1 MSATTYLKF
10 AVAVKDVLVAL
21 VEKAP
26 DIIKA
31 LKEDGSGKVKQEHED
46 LAQDICALRKEQE
59 RTSEKIN
66 ALVESQEKLN
76 KTLELLIRLL
86 TALDSLPSGTSRDL
100 RESIRDVL
108 GQGGLRQDS
117 GARVHEENF
126 YSSDQHYEN
135 SSENQA
141 PSGITCAVCRSTY
154 NAHDRRPLIFSSCG
168 HTFCEECLRTEN
180 RKSVFR
186 CPSCRQDRDQF
197 WTLKPNFALLDLL
210 EAEIRDDEDDEDDL
224 KKGLR
229 MDDDDL
235 LSLALHMS
243 AQEAE
248 NKEYRRQVA
257 ALLAREPAGAGDVP
271 GAEGGWQEE
280 AEGRPGKE
288 EAYCHEE
295 LEGLDGKKLRL
306 EKEEAEGERKTC
318 FWLEEEEELQLA
330 MAMSLSHQ
338 MSEEKAADYYD
349 TD

>member
-1 MSATTYLKF
+1 
-10 AVAVKDVLVAL
+10 
-21 VEKAP
+21 
-26 DIIKA
+26 
-31 LKEDGSGKVKQEHED
+31 
-46 LAQDICALRKEQE
+46 
-59 RTSEKIN
+59 
-66 ALVESQEKLN
+66 
-76 KTLELLIRLL
+76 
-86 TALDSLPSGTSRDL
+86 
-100 RESIRDVL
+100 
-108 GQGGLRQDS
+108 
-117 GARVHEENF
+117 ENF
-126 YSSDQHYEN
+126 YSSGQHYEN

-210 EAEIRDDEDDEDDL
+210 EA
-224 KKGLR
+224 KGLR

-295 LEGLDGKKLRL
+295 LEGHSRKKLRL
-306 EKEEAEGERKTC
+306 EKEKAEREENI
-318 FWLEEEEELQLA
+318 WLEEERTTVGHGYVIISPDE
-330 MAMSLSHQ
+330 
-338 MSEEKAADYYD
+338 
-349 TD
+349 

>member
-10 AVAVKDVLVAL
+10 AVAVRDVLVAL

-46 LAQDICALRKEQE
+46 LAQDICALRKEQD

-117 GARVHEENF
+117 GARVHE
-126 YSSDQHYEN
+126 
-135 SSENQA
+135 A
-141 PSGITCAVCRSTY
+141 PSGLTCAVCRSTY

-180 RKSVFR
+180 RKSVFQ

-210 EAEIRDDEDDEDDL
+210 EARRVQETRDDEDDEDDL

-330 MAMSLSHQ
+330 MAMSLSLQ
-338 MSEEKAADYYD
+338 TSE
-349 TD
+349 

>member
-1 MSATTYLKF
+1 M
-10 AVAVKDVLVAL
+10 
-21 VEKAP
+21 
-26 DIIKA
+26 
-31 LKEDGSGKVKQEHED
+31 
-46 LAQDICALRKEQE
+46 E
-59 RTSEKIN
+59 RGP
-66 ALVESQEKLN
+66 SQ
-76 KTLELLIRLL
+76 
-86 TALDSLPSGTSRDL
+86 
-100 RESIRDVL
+100 
-108 GQGGLRQDS
+108 
-117 GARVHEENF
+117 
-126 YSSDQHYEN
+126 
-135 SSENQA
+135 
-141 PSGITCAVCRSTY
+141 
-154 NAHDRRPLIFSSCG
+154 
-168 HTFCEECLRTEN
+168 
-180 RKSVFR
+180 
-186 CPSCRQDRDQF
+186 
-197 WTLKPNFALLDLL
+197 
-210 EAEIRDDEDDEDDL
+210 EIRDDEDDEDDL

-330 MAMSLSHQ
+330 MAMSLSVSIFCSLYNIKYHFRVE
-338 MSEEKAADYYD
+338 SPLSSYNALV
-349 TD
+349 

>member
-46 LAQDICALRKEQE
+46 LAQDICALRKEQD

-117 GARVHEENF
+117 GAPVHEENF

-154 NAHDRRPLIFSSCG
+154 NAHDRRPLISPAAATPSARNALG
-168 HTFCEECLRTEN
+168 RRTARVCSGALLAGRTRPVLDAEA
-180 RKSVFR
+180 
-186 CPSCRQDRDQF
+186 
-197 WTLKPNFALLDLL
+197 NFALLDLL

-229 MDDDDL
+229 MDDDD
-235 LSLALHMS
+235 ALPRPPHV
-243 AQEAE
+243 E
-248 NKEYRRQVA
+248 NKE
-257 ALLAREPAGAGDVP
+257 
-271 GAEGGWQEE
+271 
-280 AEGRPGKE
+280 
-288 EAYCHEE
+288 
-295 LEGLDGKKLRL
+295 
-306 EKEEAEGERKTC
+306 
-318 FWLEEEEELQLA
+318 
-330 MAMSLSHQ
+330 
-338 MSEEKAADYYD
+338 
-349 TD
+349 

>member
-1 MSATTYLKF
+1 
-10 AVAVKDVLVAL
+10 
-21 VEKAP
+21 
-26 DIIKA
+26 
-31 LKEDGSGKVKQEHED
+31 
-46 LAQDICALRKEQE
+46 
-59 RTSEKIN
+59 
-66 ALVESQEKLN
+66 
-76 KTLELLIRLL
+76 
-86 TALDSLPSGTSRDL
+86 
-100 RESIRDVL
+100 
-108 GQGGLRQDS
+108 
-117 GARVHEENF
+117 
-126 YSSDQHYEN
+126 
-135 SSENQA
+135 
-141 PSGITCAVCRSTY
+141 
-154 NAHDRRPLIFSSCG
+154 
-168 HTFCEECLRTEN
+168 
-180 RKSVFR
+180 
-186 CPSCRQDRDQF
+186 
-197 WTLKPNFALLDLL
+197 
-210 EAEIRDDEDDEDDL
+210 
-224 KKGLR
+224 